1 LLKVGLT
8 GGIGS
13 GKTTVAHIFEVLG
26 IPVYYSDDAAKQLMN
41 TDPQIRRQ
49 LIEEF
54 GNDVYTPQGLLN
66 RAHLAS
72 LVFPDPQKLARL
84 NAITH
89 PVTIADSDKWMHRP
103 STPYAIKEAA
113 LLVEAG
119 ADQYLDFLIGVTAP
133 ENVRIERVMK
143 RDGVSAEQ
151 VSHRMQRQMPEEE
164 KMKRCDAVLHND
176 EQTLLIPQVL
186 QLHQQ
191 LLEKAAA
198 IASP

>member
-1 LLKVGLT
+1 MLRVGLT

-26 IPVYYSDDAAKQLMN
+26 IPVYYSDDAAKELMN
-41 TDPQIRRQ
+41 TDPEIRRQ

-54 GNDVYTPQGLLN
+54 GKDVYTPEGLLN

-72 LVFPDPQKLARL
+72 LVFADQEKLTRL

-89 PVTIADSDKWMHRP
+89 PVTIADSDKWMRRQ

-133 ENVRIERVMK
+133 ENIRIERVIK
-143 RDGVSAEQ
+143 RDGVSAGQ
-151 VSHRMQRQMPEEE
+151 VRQRMQRQMPEDE
-164 KMKRCDAVLHND
+164 KMKHCDAVLHND

-186 QLHQQ
+186 LLHQQ
-191 LLEKAAA
+191 LLAKAAA
-198 IASP
+198 VVSP

>member
-1 LLKVGLT
+1 LLRVGLT

-13 GKTTVAHIFEVLG
+13 GKTTVARIFEALG
-26 IPVYYSDDAAKQLMN
+26 IPVYYSDDAAKRLMN
-41 TDPQIRRQ
+41 TDPAIRRQ

-54 GNDVYTPQGLLN
+54 GSEVYNADQTLN
-66 RAHLAS
+66 RAHLAA
-72 LVFPDPQKLARL
+72 LVFPAPQKLARL

-89 PVTIADSDKWMHRP
+89 PVTIADSEQWMKRQ

-133 ENVRIERVMK
+133 EQLRIARVMK
-143 RDGVSAEQ
+143 RDNVTEEQ
-151 VSHRMQRQMPEEE
+151 VRERMKRQMSEEE
-164 KMKRCDAVLHND
+164 KMKRCNAVLYND

-186 QLHQQ
+186 LLHQQ
-191 LLEKAAA
+191 LLEKAGTH
-198 IASP
+198 SLP